1 MFGFHSQ
8 MQLQGVATIVD
19 FINKAME
26 VSKDGRCVYYLR
38 PRGPGLSPAPVQ
50 LLHPLSRFKCLHSL
64 KHLCKFIIMRHVR
77 LNLIDRLPISPRL
90 KEYLKGSSDAQ

>member
-1 MFGFHSQ
+1 

-77 LNLIDRLPISPRL
+77 LDLIDRLPISPRL
-90 KEYLKGSSDAQ
+90 KEYLKGSPDTQ